1 MALILIVDDQNT
13 NRQIYAQIARRI
25 ETEIDVVTCSG
36 PIEALSWLSQ
46 NSPDL
51 ILTDFSMPGMQGDD
65 FIGQIRSD
73 RRLADVPVIV
83 VTVFED
89 RRLRLRALDAG
100 ATDLL
105 ISPVDHRE
113 FIARARNLLKMHR
126 QSKVL
131 SNRANSLLESLKKS
145 ESILAWTQRESE
157 SRLVNV
163 INTLPVMVSATD
175 LDGCYLFM
183 NVNQANYLGLKVEQ
197 VVGRHRAEVFGS
209 QVAERYDSIDQLV
222 IAAKHGIRS
231 FEEEIV
237 GADGSKRIFL
247 TNKSPLV
254 EGEKVIGVVTSS
266 QDITD
271 RKAAETHLHHLA
283 HHDSLTGLA
292 NRALLRDRVERE
304 IGRCR
309 RGDGR
314 FALHLIDLDGFKQV
328 NDVHGHGVGDELLVR
343 VAEGLRAIGGKED
356 LVARLGGDEFAI
368 LQANISSDRQIED
381 MCKAIMEHMPGTIAG
396 AKLSTPVTASVG
408 IAVHPEDGNSYEHLM
423 RNADLAM
430 YRTKAANGNG
440 FSFFV
445 ANMDVRAREEQRLD
459 NTLRE
464 ALENNRFELLYQ
476 RQVDI
481 KTGQIVGC
489 EALLRMRDMH
499 GGLVA
504 PSEFLARAERN
515 GLIMPINEWVIREAC
530 RQGASWREMGLPEFT
545 VGVNLSPV
553 QFQRQSVPLLVARIL
568 AETGLPPELLDL
580 ELTES
585 IVLHDRKQVAL
596 QLQQL
601 KDLGVMISIDD
612 FGTGCS
618 SLSYV
623 KHFPVDRLK
632 IDQSFVHDLLN
643 NPSDAAIVRAT
654 INLGHSL
661 GFEVIAEGVE
671 SEEVV
676 QHLEMEH
683 CDKAQGYYFGK
694 PQSAE
699 KLQQAIQ
706 SQITGNK
713 PSIGQVKTIGFS

>member
-25 ETEIDVVTCSG
+25 EAETEVVTCPG
-36 PIEALSWLSQ
+36 PIEALEWLKG
-46 NSPDL
+46 NNPDL
-51 ILTDFSMPGMQGDD
+51 ILTDFSMPGMHGDD
-65 FIGQIRSD
+65 FIAQIRSD
-73 RRLADVPVIV
+73 KRLTDVPIIV

-113 FIARARNLLKMHR
+113 FIARARNLLKMYR

-183 NVNQANYLGLKVEQ
+183 NVNQANYLGLKVGQ
-197 VVGRHRAEVFGS
+197 VVGRHRKEFLGA
-209 QVAERYDSIDQLV
+209 QVADRYDSIDQLV
-222 IAAKHGIRS
+222 IASKNGLRS
-231 FEEEIV
+231 FEEEIR
-237 GADGSKRIFL
+237 GADDIKRIFL
-247 TNKSPLV
+247 TTKSPLV
-254 EGEKVIGVVTSS
+254 EGDRVIGVVTSS

-283 HHDSLTGLA
+283 HHDTLTGLA

-328 NDVHGHGVGDELLVR
+328 NDVHGHGVGDELLINVG
-343 VAEGLRAIGGKED
+343 EGLRSIAGEDD
-356 LVARLGGDEFAI
+356 LVARIGGDEFAI
-368 LQANISSDRQIED
+368 LQGNLSNDHQIEQMGD
-381 MCKAIMEHMPGTIAG
+381 AIVEAMPEAISHI
-396 AKLSTPVTASVG
+396 KLSTQVTASVG
-408 IAVHPEDGNSYEHLM
+408 ISVHPEDGNSYESLM

-430 YRTKAANGNG
+430 YRTKAASGNG

-445 ANMDVRAREEQRLD
+445 SNMDARAREEQRLD
-459 NTLRE
+459 TSLRE
-464 ALENNRFELLYQ
+464 ALKHDRFQLLYQ
-476 RQVDI
+476 RQVDL
-481 KTGQIVGC
+481 KTGQIIGC
-489 EALLRMRDMH
+489 EALLRMKSVD
-499 GGLVA
+499 GDLIVPGK
-504 PSEFLARAERN
+504 FLPRAERN

-530 RQGASWREMGLPEFT
+530 RQGAKWREMGLPEFT
-545 VGVNLSPV
+545 IGVNLSPV

-568 AETGLPPELLDL
+568 AETGLPPHLLDL

-596 QLQQL
+596 QLNQL
-601 KDLGVMISIDD
+601 HDLGVKISIDD

-632 IDQSFVHDLLN
+632 IDQSFVRDLTE

-671 SEEVV
+671 TEDIV
-676 QHLEMEH
+676 QYLELEH

-694 PQSAE
+694 PQPAEELEVAIRSQMALKSAC
-699 KLQQAIQ
+699 
-706 SQITGNK
+706 S
-713 PSIGQVKTIGFS
+713 